1 MYLQVK
7 VRFLGWYRFSDDHCI
22 ANLFAQRASGRMM
35 KIRQHLM
42 KLYKVVELNCLLLR
56 TTLYNRNL
64 FLAVV

>member
-22 ANLFAQRASGRMM
+22 ANLFAQMM

-42 KLYKVVELNCLLLR
+42 KLCKVGELNCLLLR